1 MQNMQQNTKEWID
14 FRKDKIGASD
24 LPIILGISPYCTS
37 YELWRKK
44 LGFSKEEPETQA
56 MTRGKNLESYVRDL
70 VNVSTDYHF
79 DPDIFVHPNMPWA
92 IASLDGISE
101 NKRVV
106 LEIKCTSKKNHDL
119 VRSGSIPDLFY
130 PQIQWQLFV
139 SGCDSVLL
147 VHYFGDEKVSVTE
160 QRDDVYI
167 ESTLLPAARDFYRCM
182 MEITPPEMLEKDY
195 VMIQDPEF
203 ENLSKQW
210 IELKIQKSFLEEQ
223 ENILREKLIE
233 FTDDGNCQGF
243 GLLLRKKS
251 RKGSIAWEQLWKE
264 ICEKY
269 QAEKLFNPELY
280 RKKETTYW
288 EIKEKQ

>member
-1 MQNMQQNTKEWID
+1 MQALQQNTKEWLD

-44 LGFSKEEPETQA
+44 LGFSQEEPETQA
-56 MTRGKNLESYVRDL
+56 MKRGKELESYVRDM

-79 DPDIFVHPNMPWA
+79 EPEILAHPDIPWA
-92 IASLDGISE
+92 IASLDGISK

-106 LEIKCTSKKNHDL
+106 LEIKCTSKKNHEL
-119 VRSGSIPDLFY
+119 IKSGSSPDLFY

-139 SGCDSVLL
+139 SGCDSALL
-147 VHYFGDEKVSVTE
+147 VHYFPDEKVSATVK
-160 QRDDVYI
+160 RNDVYI
-167 ESTLLPAARDFYRCM
+167 ESLLTAAKDFYRCM
-182 MEITPPEMLEKDY
+182 IEITPPDMLEKDY

-210 IELKIQKSFLEEQ
+210 IELKMNKDLLDNQ
-223 ENILREKLIE
+223 ENILREKLIK
-233 FTDDGNCQGF
+233 FTDNGNCEGF
-243 GLLLRKKS
+243 ALLLRKKS

-264 ICEKY
+264 ICDKY
-269 QAEKLFNPELY
+269 QAEKIFNPESY
-280 RKKETTYW
+280 RKKGIDYW